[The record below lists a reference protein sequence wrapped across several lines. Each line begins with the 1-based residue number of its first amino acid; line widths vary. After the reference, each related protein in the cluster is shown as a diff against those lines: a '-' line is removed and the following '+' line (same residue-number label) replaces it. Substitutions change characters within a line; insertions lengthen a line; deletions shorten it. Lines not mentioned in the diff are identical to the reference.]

1 MRLLSRLTACAAAF
15 LSIGAM
21 NAGEAAAG
29 CNNEFYSVDYN
40 YGGSQSYG
48 LPGGLLSGEDATF
61 TVAGDFQ
68 FFKIE
73 VKGQVLCNS
82 VATCNGYTYT
92 APATDNY
99 YFLATGQSGPG
110 TGKSGTATYSCTAAT
125 TGPGTGGSGSGG
137 GTTTNSGSPTGGGLP
152 AAAQGAGSTVAAG
165 GSATAVG
172 NAINN
177 AITGNGPNLSTR
189 GLFLSSGGTSSPMQ
203 AWASLQGRNYSGDV
217 DGRSYELTLGAD
229 FEVGAGTRLGLFLSS
244 GRADLD
250 IAGVDVETDALS
262 FGPYFKTRLSDT
274 YEITG
279 YALFARPDYDIGGT
293 SYEAERRAAGLTANA
308 NYMWGNT
315 EIESFLGVSGFSE
328 DHPSA
333 GALSSRTVS
342 ALTGSIGTKA
352 IFAQGAP
359 LRPYVSIGADFHRY
373 DDGVNGR
380 KTHNTPRIGTGFTYN
395 TGNGSLSMDLNGGQI
410 FEDTRDVELRM
421 NYNFNF

>member
-1 MRLLSRLTACAAAF
+1 MRHLRRISACAAAF

-21 NAGEAAAG
+21 NAGAALAG
-29 CNNEFYSVDYN
+29 CNNEFFSVDYN

-48 LPGGLLSGEDATF
+48 FPGDLKSGEDANF
-61 TVAGDFQ
+61 TAAGDFQ

-73 VKGQVLCNS
+73 LNGKVLCNS
-82 VATCNGYTYT
+82 AASCNGYTYT
-92 APATDNY
+92 APATDSY

-125 TGPGTGGSGSGG
+125 TGPGTGG
-137 GTTTNSGSPTGGGLP
+137 GTANSATATGGGLP
-152 AAAQGAGSTVAAG
+152 AAAQGAGSTVAAA
-165 GSATAVG
+165 GSTAAVG

-177 AITGNGPNLSTR
+177 AITGTGPNLSTQ
-189 GLFLSSGGTSSPMQ
+189 GLFLSGGGTSSPLQ
-203 AWASLQGRNYSGDV
+203 AWASLQGRNYSGDI
-217 DGRSYELTLGAD
+217 DGRSFEFTLGAD
-229 FEVGAGTRLGLFLSS
+229 MEVAAGTRLGLFLSS

-250 IAGVDVETDALS
+250 VAGIDVETDALS

-274 YEITG
+274 YEVTG
-279 YALFARPDYDIGGT
+279 YALFARPDYEVGGT

-352 IFAQGAP
+352 IFGQGAP
-359 LRPYVSIGADFHRY
+359 LRPYVSIGADFNRY
-373 DDGVNGR
+373 DDGVNR
-380 KTHNTPRIGTGFTYN
+380 RTTHNTPRLGTGFTYH
-395 TGNGSLSMDLNGGQI
+395 TGSGSLSMDLNGGQI